1 MKSHLGSIFAVLG
14 TVALVCS
21 ALGQAAPAG
30 APPASQLQV
39 PNLSALLAETQR
51 VTSATNDDLG
61 RLRVDRW
68 KTEAT
73 QKQQFQKI
81 ADSLQRN
88 LTTAVPSLTTE
99 VRGAPDSVTKMFK
112 LYNNM
117 TVVYEYLGNLTEASG
132 DLGKREE
139 YEPLSRD
146 LADLATLRQNLAA
159 YIEQTASTL
168 EGVAKQAAASQAA
181 TKSVQPPTKKIIID
195 NGNPAADTKPTP
207 KKAKKPAATAK
218 PSPAAKTVN
227 P

>member
-14 TVALVCS
+14 TTALVCS
-21 ALGQAAPAG
+21 AWGQAAPAG
-30 APPASQLQV
+30 GPPASQLQV
-39 PNLSALLAETQR
+39 PSLHALLTETQR
-51 VTSATNDDLG
+51 VTSATNDDIG

-68 KTEAT
+68 KTDAT

-99 VRGAPDSVTKMFK
+99 VRGAPDSVAKMFK

-132 DLGKREE
+132 DLGRREE
-139 YEPLSRD
+139 YDPLSRD
-146 LADLATLRQNLAA
+146 LADLAALRQNLAA

-181 TKSVQPPTKKIIID
+181 SKAVQPPPKKIIID
-195 NGNPAADTKPTP
+195 NGDPAADTKPTP
-207 KKAKKPAATAK
+207 KKAKKPAATTK
-218 PSPAAKTVN
+218 PSPAVKTVN